1 MSIYDTQLKIR
12 YSNRIE
18 QMNACFYSRLDKT
31 MTILLIFLGSAI
43 AGGTQFSYVI
53 GLAIALV
60 AAIRHTLQPA
70 VKSIH
75 SQYQHKQ
82 YLDLLTEQPSSDDEL
97 LTKYKALQGKDTA
110 VLQIF
115 DSAAHVRAGIE
126 LGSDVSDITLTRLE
140 VFMSWLAGE
149 NLSRTNNH

>member
-1 MSIYDTQLKIR
+1 MSRHDTQFKIR
-12 YSNRIE
+12 YSNRLE
-18 QMNACFYSRLDKT
+18 QMNACFYSRLDSA
-31 MTILLIFLGSAI
+31 MSILQIFLGSAVVSS
-43 AGGTQFSYVI
+43 TQFNIEI
-53 GLAIALV
+53 GLFIAFI
-60 AAIRHTLQPA
+60 AAISHTIKPA
-70 VKSIH
+70 IKAVH
-75 SQYQHKQ
+75 SEYQHKQ
-82 YLDLLTEQPSSDDEL
+82 YVDLLTHEPTCDDEL
-97 LTKYKALQGKDTA
+97 LTKYKTIQGKDTA